1 MFAATRVM
9 SAGKAGLESLPYFVD
24 ELLAQGITQLEPWAA
39 DHNME
44 QLDQLNE
51 VTAERRAGAWREL
64 HGSGAS
70 DLGVLLQPE
79 TAATNLLQEIN
90 PHATDTRLADSPAQ
104 LAAWCRNSIGDAC
117 QDTYNLW
124 EQFKHLKGI
133 ARGQQLAVVIPFCPE
148 GPTSGTIGMYLGAA
162 LRKRFADEG
171 KANELV
177 VWGIELCP
185 FINPGKMNAQEVENA
200 FRGYVARQ
208 ELLWGVP
215 LSHDNPNDKKLYP
228 PFDINI
234 AIDGGATTT
243 IHDLIDEDDIWSA
256 LDRIAAQTTA
266 CLLNGAAGGDVDE
279 STSLLKRGKRWNA
292 YLAHV
297 ASDLSYSSACHYLR
311 YRVRFPWNRN
321 PEVWD
326 KTGPSGRREALL
338 RRIDED
344 VQGMLARETD
354 DRVKDKI
361 NYLVQLGEQIRGI
374 KKFLIFPKNKVIRE
388 KLGEFMEEER
398 RLYEVTCQEDETHER
413 VTPQTPPFCVN
424 IGLPQRLREE
434 AIGKQRDTGNLQ
446 PIGDLLGRNGALQ
459 IRNKIEDSIRPVLKR
474 VDYPQ
479 GSTSQADFEEIIG
492 ISVED
497 RSRSADNEEFRP
509 GREFLREFIT
519 VAKQSVP
526 GLLNALTYDLSEHV
540 RSFESQKTENDLQP
554 KTLGWQLPRHP
565 DKNIPVDY
573 SFLVLARCR
582 RSDGF
587 KDVSTYQVLKEN
599 YDWITAEPGRWR
611 DYARYYGV
619 KPPSEMEVGC
629 DEHPERAI
637 PEADSVPDNHQE
649 VETNP
654 LSYRDIIISTARENR

>member
-39 DHNME
+39 DHNT
-44 QLDQLNE
+44 DQIVRLNL
-51 VTAERRAGAWREL
+51 VTEERRAGPWRDL
-64 HGSGAS
+64 YGSGDS

-79 TAATNLLQEIN
+79 TAATNLLQEVN
-90 PHATDTRLADSPAQ
+90 PHATDMRLADSPAQ
-104 LAAWCRNSIGDAC
+104 LAAWCRNRIGDAC

-185 FINPGKMNAQEVENA
+185 FINTGQINAQEVENA

-208 ELLWGVP
+208 ELLQGVP
-215 LSHDNPNDKKLYP
+215 LSKDEANDKKLYP

-243 IHDLIDEDDIWSA
+243 IHDLIDEDDVWSA

-297 ASDLSYSSACHYLR
+297 ASDLSYSSVCHYLR
-311 YRVRFPWNRN
+311 YRVSFPWNRS
-321 PEVWD
+321 PEAWD

-344 VQGMLARETD
+344 IRDMLAHETD
-354 DRVKDKI
+354 DRVKEKI

-374 KKFLIFPKNKVIRE
+374 KKVIIFPRNKVIRE
-388 KLGEFMEEER
+388 KLDQFMAEER
-398 RLYEVTCQEDETHER
+398 RLYEVTCQEDEIHDR

-434 AIGKQRDTGNLQ
+434 AIRKWRDAGSLQ
-446 PIGDLLGRNGALQ
+446 PIGDLLGMNGALQ
-459 IRNKIEDSIRPVLKR
+459 VRNKIEDLLSPVLKR

-492 ISVED
+492 ISIED
-497 RSRSADNEEFRP
+497 RSRSGDNEEFRP

-519 VAKQSVP
+519 VAKQSIP

-540 RSFESQKTENDLQP
+540 RHFESQKTGNDLQL
-554 KTLGWQLPRHP
+554 KALGWQLPRHP
-565 DKNIPVDY
+565 DNNIPVDY
-573 SFLVLARCR
+573 SFLALARCR
-582 RSDGF
+582 QSDGF
-587 KDVSTYQVLKEN
+587 KDMSTYPALKEN
-599 YDWITAEPGRWR
+599 YDRITADPDVWR
-611 DYARYYGV
+611 GLARYYGV
-619 KPPSEMEVGC
+619 KPPPEMEVGC
-629 DEHPERAI
+629 LDHPERAI
-637 PEADSVPDNHQE
+637 PEVDSVPDNHQE
-649 VETNP
+649 AETNFI
-654 LSYRDIIISTARENR
+654 SYRDILSSVRENQ